1 MENQFDKIMDVE
13 ISEKMKTS
21 YIDYAMS
28 VIVAR
33 ALPDVRDGLKPVH
46 RRILYAMNEL
56 NLDPSKG
63 YKKCARIV
71 GDTMGKYHPHGDA
84 AIYDALVR
92 LAQNFSMR
100 YPLVDGHGN
109 FGNIDGYPAAAQR
122 YTEARMSRISLEMLA
137 DIDKNTVNLTDTYDG
152 ETKEPEVLPS
162 RFPNLLVNGSSGIA
176 VGMATNIPP
185 HNLTEVIDGIVKIID
200 NRILEG
206 KDTDIDE
213 LTSIIKGP
221 DFPTGATILGKNGIL
236 SAYRTGRGKINIR
249 SEAEIETLQ
258 NGKERIIITE
268 IPYQVNKS
276 RMIEKIAELVK
287 DKKVEGI
294 SSLNDETSREG
305 IRVVIEC
312 KREANA
318 TVILNQLYK
327 YSSLQ
332 ESYTINFLAI
342 VNGEPKILNL
352 KDMLLYY
359 IEHQEEVV
367 TRRTKFDLDKAL
379 KRAHIVEGFLKA
391 LDHIDEVI
399 NIIRN
404 SQTTAEAKERLKDR
418 FDFTEEQVT
427 AIVEMRL
434 RSLTGLEREK
444 LENEYSELME
454 FIAEMRA
461 ILSDKNRLFQVIKD
475 ELLIIRKRYGDERK
489 TKIINDFG
497 EIDIEDLIEDEM
509 SVVTLT
515 RLNYIKR
522 IPLDTYKSQN
532 RGGKGIIGM
541 QTRDEDL
548 VKNIFLS
555 SNHDYIFL
563 FTNKGKVYKIKTYE
577 IPEAGR
583 TAKGT
588 PIINLLNLSAD
599 EKISAVIPIRE
610 FNFNTE
616 SGDSSEEERNS
627 DVFEENYELSE
638 ESADTDGTGN
648 GDYLVMTTK
657 KGIIKKV
664 ETEKFSN
671 IRTSG
676 LIALNLKDG
685 DELISV
691 KRTDGKGLI
700 FIATKFGMTI
710 KFDEK
715 DVRAMGRTASGV
727 HAIKLKDDDEV
738 IASEIVSDGYKML
751 IVSEKGFGKCT
762 SADEF
767 RLQSRGGF
775 GTKGYKITE
784 KTGNL
789 VGVSM
794 VNDNEELM
802 MITSDGVVI
811 RIRVKD
817 ISNSG
822 RVTQGVKLINVG
834 ENVKVMSIAKIE
846 EESIESEDSAE
857 DLDEDE

>member
-1 MENQFDKIMDVE
+1 MENQYDKILDVE

-56 NLDPSKG
+56 NLDPSNG

-71 GDTMGKYHPHGDA
+71 GDTMGKYHPHGDT

-92 LAQNFSMR
+92 LAQDFSMR

-137 DIDKNTVNLTDTYDG
+137 DIEKNTVNLSDTYDG
-152 ETKEPEVLPS
+152 ETKEPDVLPA

-185 HNLTEVIDGIVKIID
+185 HNLTEVIDGIIKIID

-213 LTSIIKGP
+213 LVSIIKGP
-221 DFPTGATILGKNGIL
+221 DFPTGATILGRSGIL

-249 SEAEIETLQ
+249 SEAEIETLP
-258 NGKERIIITE
+258 NGREIIVITE
-268 IPYQVNKS
+268 IPYQVNKA

-287 DKKVEGI
+287 DKKIDGI

-312 KREANA
+312 KKDANA
-318 TVILNQLYK
+318 SVILNQLYK

-332 ESYTINFLAI
+332 ESYSINFLAI
-342 VNGEPKILNL
+342 VKGEPKILNL
-352 KDMLLYY
+352 KQILECY
-359 IEHQEEVV
+359 IEHQEDVV

-399 NIIRN
+399 SIIRS
-404 SQTTAEAKERLKDR
+404 SQTTNEAKEKLIKR
-418 FDFTEEQVT
+418 FDFTDAQVT

-444 LENEYSELME
+444 LENEYAELME
-454 FIAEMRA
+454 FISEMKA
-461 ILSDKNRLFQVIKD
+461 ILADKNRLFQVIKN
-475 ELLIIRKRYGDERK
+475 ELIVIKNKYGDERK
-489 TKIINDFG
+489 TKIVADYG
-497 EIDIEDLIEDEM
+497 EIDMEDLIEDEM

-522 IPLDTYKSQN
+522 LPLTTYKSQN

-548 VKNIFLS
+548 VKNLFLS
-555 SNHDYIFL
+555 SNHDYILL
-563 FTNKGKVYKIKTYE
+563 FTNKGKAYRIKTYK

-588 PIINLLNLSAD
+588 PVVNLLNLDSD
-599 EKISAVIPIRE
+599 EKISAVIPLRE
-610 FNFNTE
+610 FK
-616 SGDSSEEERNS
+616 D
-627 DVFEENYELSE
+627 
-638 ESADTDGTGN
+638 
-648 GDYLVMTTK
+648 DYLIMTTK
-657 KGIIKKV
+657 KGIIKK
-664 ETEKFSN
+664 TEIQKFGN
-671 IRTSG
+671 IKNAG
-676 LIALNLKDG
+676 LIAVSLKDD

-691 KRTDGKGLI
+691 KRSDGKSQI
-700 FIATKFGMTI
+700 FVATKFGMAI
-710 KFDEK
+710 KFDEN
-715 DVRAMGRTASGV
+715 DVRSMGRMASGV
-727 HAIKLKDDDEV
+727 HAIKLKEGDEV
-738 IASEIVSDGYKML
+738 IASEVVDDGFKML

-762 SADEF
+762 NADEF
-767 RLQSRGGF
+767 RLQTRGGM
-775 GTKGYKITE
+775 GTKGYKITD

-811 RIRVKD
+811 RIRIKD
-817 ISNSG
+817 ISTTS
-822 RVTQGVKLINVG
+822 RITQGVKLINVG

-846 EESIESEDSAE
+846 EEYIDD
-857 DLDEDE
+857 DLPEEDEEENQALDILEDNLSTDN

>member
-1 MENQFDKIMDVE
+1 MENQFDKILDVE

-21 YIDYAMS
+21 FIDYAMS

-109 FGNIDGYPAAAQR
+109 FGNVDGYPAAAQR

-137 DIDKNTVNLTDTYDG
+137 DIEKDTVNLVDTYDG

-221 DFPTGATILGKNGIL
+221 DFPTGAAILGRNGIL
-236 SAYRTGRGKINIR
+236 NAYRTGKGKINIR
-249 SEAEIETLQ
+249 AAAEIETLQ
-258 NGKERIIITE
+258 NGRERIIVTE

-287 DKKVEGI
+287 EKKVDGI

-312 KREANA
+312 KKEANA
-318 TVILNQLYK
+318 TVILNRLYK

-332 ESYTINFLAI
+332 ESFSINFLAI
-342 VNGEPKILNL
+342 VKGEPKVLNL
-352 KDMLLYY
+352 KDMLLCY

-399 NIIRN
+399 NIIRS
-404 SQTTAEAKERLKDR
+404 SQTTGEAKERLCDR
-418 FDFTEEQVT
+418 FDFTEPQVN

-444 LENEYSELME
+444 LENEYAELME

-461 ILSDKNRLFQVIKD
+461 VLADKNRLFQVIKD
-475 ELLIIRKRYGDERK
+475 ELLVIRKRYGDERK
-489 TKIINDFG
+489 TKIIQDFG
-497 EIDIEDLIEDEM
+497 EIDMEDLIEDEM

-555 SNHDYIFL
+555 NNHDFIFL
-563 FTNKGKVYKIKTYE
+563 FTDKGKVYKIKTYE

-588 PIINLLNLSAD
+588 PIINLINLSSD

-610 FNFNTE
+610 VK
-616 SGDSSEEERNS
+616 D
-627 DVFEENYELSE
+627 
-638 ESADTDGTGN
+638 
-648 GDYLVMTTK
+648 DYLVMTTK
-657 KGIIKKV
+657 NGIIKKV
-664 ETEKFSN
+664 KTEKFSN
-671 IRTSG
+671 IRNSG
-676 LIALNLKDG
+676 LIAVNIKDG

-691 KRTDGKGLI
+691 KRTDGNSLI

-715 DVRAMGRTASGV
+715 DVRAMGRTAAGV
-727 HAIKLKDDDEV
+727 HAIKLRKGDEV
-738 IASEIVSDGYKML
+738 IAAETVIDGYKML

-762 SADEF
+762 DAGEF

-802 MITSDGVVI
+802 MITGDGVVI

-846 EESIESEDSAE
+846 EESLDAEGSGTEEES
-857 DLDEDE
+857 LDEEGYGTEEESLDAEGSGTEEESLDAEGSGTEEGEDF

>member
-46 RRILYAMNEL
+46 RRILYAMNGL

-92 LAQNFSMR
+92 LAQSFSMR

-109 FGNIDGYPAAAQR
+109 FGNVDGYPAAAQR
-122 YTEARMSRISLEMLA
+122 YTEARMSPISLEMLA
-137 DIDKNTVNLTDTYDG
+137 DIEKNTVNLIDTYDG

-185 HNLTEVIDGIVKIID
+185 HNLGEVIDGIVKIID

-221 DFPTGATILGKNGIL
+221 DFPTGAAILGKNGIL
-236 SAYRTGRGKINIR
+236 NAYRTGRGKINIR
-249 SEAEIETLQ
+249 SEAEIETLS
-258 NGKERIIITE
+258 NGRERIIVTE
-268 IPYQVNKS
+268 IPYQVNKA

-287 DKKVEGI
+287 DKKIEGI

-312 KREANA
+312 KKEANA

-332 ESYTINFLAI
+332 ESYSINFLAI
-342 VNGEPKILNL
+342 VKGEPKILNL
-352 KDMLLYY
+352 KDMLLCY
-359 IEHQEEVV
+359 IEHQEDVV

-399 NIIRN
+399 NIIR
-404 SQTTAEAKERLKDR
+404 SSHTTNEAKERLIER
-418 FDFTEEQVT
+418 FDFTEPQVT

-444 LENEYSELME
+444 LENEYSELLE
-454 FIAEMRA
+454 FIDEMRA
-461 ILSDKNRLFQVIKD
+461 ILSDENRLFQVIKD
-475 ELLIIRKRYGDERK
+475 ELLVIKKRYGDERK
-489 TKIINDFG
+489 TKIIQDFG
-497 EIDIEDLIEDEM
+497 EIDEEDLIEDGM
-509 SVVTLT
+509 SVITLT

-555 SNHDYIFL
+555 GNHDFIFL
-563 FTNKGKVYKIKTYE
+563 FTNKGKVYRIKTYE

-588 PIINLLNLSAD
+588 PIINLINNLSSD
-599 EKISAVIPIRE
+599 EKISAVIPIRD
-610 FNFNTE
+610 FNYNP
-616 SGDSSEEERNS
+616 DSFVGSDEDEAVLENFENS
-627 DVFEENYELSE
+627 VE
-638 ESADTDGTGN
+638 DTPLN

-664 ETEKFSN
+664 ATDKFSN
-671 IRTSG
+671 IRNMG
-676 LIALNLKDG
+676 LIAINLKDG

-691 KRTDGKGLI
+691 KKTNGGNLI
-700 FIATKFGMTI
+700 FLATKFGMTI

-715 DVRAMGRTASGV
+715 DVRAMGRTAAGV
-727 HAIKLKDDDEV
+727 HAIKLRDGDEV
-738 IASEIVSDGYKML
+738 IAAEVINEGYKIL

-762 SADEF
+762 GADEF
-767 RLQSRGGF
+767 RIQSRGGF
-775 GTKGYKITE
+775 GLKGYKITE

-789 VGVSM
+789 VGVSI
-794 VNDNEELM
+794 VNDNEELI

-811 RIRVKD
+811 RIRVRD

-822 RVTQGVKLINVG
+822 RITQGVKLINVG

-846 EESIESEDSAE
+846 EESIET
-857 DLDEDE
+857 EDE